1 MFNEIVTP
9 LLYLEPQLGTRNSAE
24 LWARTYHSKA
34 NPWTVTQREASLK
47 DVVVPRKITLV
58 PLCRDVEDRRL
69 NEADEDAT
77 PVSLFRYNTILTPFF
92 FRNLTS
98 FTASEPLVD
107 NHFVAALF
115 GPTGSNRTTITHLAI
130 DISRRSQNLVLFL
143 LQAFP
148 YFSWEG
154 NDPTGFMGVLDDNR
168 DYAEQAWQ
176 RFIEEGLPDDEMNRI
191 RDKLDKVALECF
203 SVFDQHYLSEPD
215 SFDFLPEV
223 FKLKNQISTSP
234 FANLRNL
241 SLTVFS
247 NAELALIFLTPLF
260 PRLHNLKLNG
270 LFYTTI
276 QFENNVRMLRFSITK
291 RGGKILP
298 PFACS
303 LECIALIEA
312 CSWNPL
318 SEQEMEEYQC
328 TTYQGPNLDLLDLSC
343 CHLHEGMG

>member
-1 MFNEIVTP
+1 
-9 LLYLEPQLGTRNSAE
+9 
-24 LWARTYHSKA
+24 
-34 NPWTVTQREASLK
+34 
-47 DVVVPRKITLV
+47 
-58 PLCRDVEDRRL
+58 
-69 NEADEDAT
+69 
-77 PVSLFRYNTILTPFF
+77 
-92 FRNLTS
+92 
-98 FTASEPLVD
+98 
-107 NHFVAALF
+107 
-115 GPTGSNRTTITHLAI
+115 
-130 DISRRSQNLVLFL
+130 
-143 LQAFP
+143 
-148 YFSWEG
+148 
-154 NDPTGFMGVLDDNR
+154 MGVLDDNR

-276 QFENNVRMLRFSITK
+276 QFENNVRMMRYSITK
-291 RGGKILP
+291 SVQ
-298 PFACS
+298 S
-303 LECIALIEA
+303 L
-312 CSWNPL
+312 SL
-318 SEQEMEEYQC
+318 SFRVSLFYM
-328 TTYQGPNLDLLDLSC
+328 LKLV
-343 CHLHEGMG
+343 